1 MKQKDR
7 LYGFKEKISQAPPI
21 VLFFVCLLLVFFFR
35 VLGNERWLLR
45 NWPALAG
52 PDPQVCIICLRVA
65 VCSLGKDLVVE
76 ATEWKECMINNFYM
90 GLELENG
97 GLCARAMPFVAKA
110 ISKGNTIYLQKQ
122 WVVLYL
128 PDGQKFGILKGK
140 ILGPVRWV
148 GVESW

>member
-1 MKQKDR
+1 MDLKRKSAR
-7 LYGFKEKISQAPPI
+7 H
-21 VLFFVCLLLVFFFR
+21 LLLSCFLFVFFFR
-35 VLGNERWLLR
+35 VLGNERWLWR
-45 NWPALAG
+45 NWPALLWQGLTHRCASSASG
-52 PDPQVCIICLRVA
+52 WL
-65 VCSLGKDLVVE
+65 LVLWVR
-76 ATEWKECMINNFYM
+76 TWWLKPPSGRSVWSTNNFYM

-110 ISKGNTIYLQKQ
+110 ISKENTIYLQKQ